1 MNTDKINWGGFPKII
16 KIDNELKIK
25 IEFNEKINNIN
36 YKTNKDKSINF
47 KNILN
52 LKKIK
57 NK

>member
-1 MNTDKINWGGFPKII
+1 MMNIDKINWGGFPKII
-16 KIDNELKIK
+16 KIDNELKMK

-36 YKTNKDKSINF
+36 YKHNDKNMNF

-57 NK
+57 K